1 MKKTWAALAAVS
13 LLTSLLL
20 TGQVL
25 GASGAAAATI
35 EDNERG
41 WANEDIRFA
50 NEEKTVLHNSVFLSE
65 AETKTYDRDGDN
77 FSLAWNYA
85 IKGAVN
91 PDAADTLVK
100 NLTEPVVGGTL
111 SFAVWVRTGAGITGA
126 GLKIEAVAYEA
137 DGTAHALGQSARR
150 P

>member
-50 NEEKTVLHNSVFLSE
+50 NEEKTVLHNSVFLS
-65 AETKTYDRDGDN
+65 G
-77 FSLAWNYA
+77 
-85 IKGAVN
+85 
-91 PDAADTLVK
+91 
-100 NLTEPVVGGTL
+100 
-111 SFAVWVRTGAGITGA
+111 
-126 GLKIEAVAYEA
+126 
-137 DGTAHALGQSARR
+137 
-150 P
+150 